1 MGEEKIMEKDYSWM
15 DKTKGG
21 KRESAYTTPP
31 KREKVRTQRGNVAQ
45 VIREKNQRTRED
57 SN

>member
-1 MGEEKIMEKDYSWM
+1 MKDDSWM

-21 KRESAYTTPP
+21 KRESAYTAPP
-31 KREKVRTQRGNVAQ
+31 KREPVRTQRGNVAQ